1 MPGPTPAIAIVR
13 REYPALLADLA
24 FALDVP
30 SEFVEPE
37 VPREEIDF
45 SDPTK
50 SFPLLL
56 VASPVATALITVS
69 ARPAYDDGCVEQ
81 WLRFLADHFGMS
93 LTAVREGRV
102 GDPASGHPAVLA
114 EAEQVQD
121 GTPLRFSL
129 AALEDGGR
137 FVIVMAMAPAE
148 LWPSYGVALETAA
161 RSLRLARP
169 KGSQT
174 QLMLGFTPGPKLA

>member
-1 MPGPTPAIAIVR
+1 M
-13 REYPALLADLA
+13 LADLA

-30 SEFVEPE
+30 AEFVEPD
-37 VPREEIDF
+37 VLREEIDF

-56 VASPVATALITVS
+56 VSSPVATALITVS

-93 LTAVREGRV
+93 LSSVRQGRV
-102 GDPASGHPAVLA
+102 GDQESGHPAVLA

-121 GTPLRFSL
+121 GTLLRFRL

-148 LWPSYGVALETAA
+148 LWPSYGVALEAA
-161 RSLRLARP
+161 VGSLRLTRP

-174 QLMLGFTPGPKLA
+174 PLMLGFTPGPKLG